1 MNNDKI
7 LLGQTKYIPL
17 PKGGT
22 LEVQVTQSFLDRVRY
37 QFNIPNTSQ
46 VSDDH
51 IRMFIWGA
59 LNCAIE
65 KATQY
70 LKNHAIE

>member
-1 MNNDKI
+1 MINEDKMM
-7 LLGQTKYIPL
+7 LGETKYISL
-17 PKGGT
+17 PRGGV

-37 QFNIPNTSQ
+37 QFGVPDTVP

-59 LNCAIE
+59 LNFAIE
-65 KATQY
+65 KATQ
-70 LKNHAIE
+70 